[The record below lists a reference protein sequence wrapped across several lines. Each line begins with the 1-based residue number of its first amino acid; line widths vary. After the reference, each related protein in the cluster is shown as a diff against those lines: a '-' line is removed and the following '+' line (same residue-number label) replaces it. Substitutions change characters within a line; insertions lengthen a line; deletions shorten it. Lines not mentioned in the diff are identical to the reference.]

1 MQPPTVLRWLWT
13 RFAFFAAKRKCT
25 ARVVRATTGIT
36 MSDFWWQKA
45 QEEEQQQW
53 EKWNEEMEELIKW
66 LEKDPIFNKNLKKE
80 KENDHRQN

>member
-25 ARVVRATTGIT
+25 ALAVSATIGIT

-66 LEKDPIFNKNLKKE
+66 LEKDPIFNKNYKE
-80 KENDHRQN
+80 TENDNRQN

>member
-1 MQPPTVLRWLWT
+1 
-13 RFAFFAAKRKCT
+13 
-25 ARVVRATTGIT
+25 

-66 LEKDPIFNKNLKKE
+66 LEKDPIFNKNYKE
-80 KENDHRQN
+80 TENDNRQN

>member
-1 MQPPTVLRWLWT
+1 
-13 RFAFFAAKRKCT
+13 
-25 ARVVRATTGIT
+25 